1 MKDITLDSKLKALG
15 NAGLAQPQKKSP
27 LSKPGEG
34 PSFNDVLKKAIAE
47 VNGLEKEADRQIVE
61 LAAGKAGNIH
71 EAMIALQK
79 ADISFKTLMEIRDK
93 LIQAYQEIMRL
104 SV

>member
-1 MKDITLDSKLKALG
+1 MKDITLDSKLKSLTPT
-15 NAGLAQPQKKSP
+15 GLQPAMKRNELKT
-27 LSKPGEG
+27 GDG
-34 PSFNDVLKKAIAE
+34 PSFNDVLKTAIAE

-61 LAAGKAGNIH
+61 LAAGKAENIH

-79 ADISFKTLMEIRDK
+79 ADLSFKTLMEIRDK
-93 LIQAYQEIMRL
+93 LIQAYQEVMRL